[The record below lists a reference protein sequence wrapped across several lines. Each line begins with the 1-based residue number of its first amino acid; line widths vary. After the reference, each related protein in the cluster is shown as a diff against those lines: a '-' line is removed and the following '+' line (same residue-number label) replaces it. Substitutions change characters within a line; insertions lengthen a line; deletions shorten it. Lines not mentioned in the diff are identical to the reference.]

1 MLRQLNPIEIR
12 VLGCLAEK
20 ELATPDYY
28 PLSLN
33 ALINACNQKSNRDP
47 LMQLNEEDVAE
58 AIETLRPLGLVMLSG
73 DGGRVAKYAHN
84 LDGKFNLVP
93 AELAVLTELLL
104 RGAQTPGELRQRAS
118 RMHPFT
124 TLAEIEAVINELL
137 DREVPLLTRLPRQPG
152 RKEQRLTQLLAGKP
166 DIEPEPT
173 TDAPAVL
180 QAHNSRQRI
189 DNLEQQLADLRREL
203 DELRSDFTAF
213 RRQFE

>member
-33 ALINACNQKSNRDP
+33 ALVNACNQKSNRDP

-58 AIETLRPLGLVMLSG
+58 AIETLRPLGLVILSG

-93 AELAVLTELLL
+93 AELAILAELLL

-118 RMHPFT
+118 RMHSFT

-137 DREVPLLTRLPRQPG
+137 DREAPLLTRLPRQPG
-152 RKEQRLTQLLAGKP
+152 RKEQRLTQLLAGEP
-166 DIEPEPT
+166 DIDAEPT

-180 QAHNSRQRI
+180 QARDSRQRI

-203 DELRSDFTAF
+203 DELKSDFTAF

>member
-33 ALINACNQKSNRDP
+33 ALVNACNQKSNRDP

-58 AIETLRPLGLVMLSG
+58 AIETLRPLGLVILSG

-93 AELAVLTELLL
+93 AELAILAELLL

-118 RMHPFT
+118 RMHSFT

-152 RKEQRLTQLLAGKP
+152 RKEQRLMQLLAGEP
-166 DIEPEPT
+166 DLDAEPP

-180 QAHNSRQRI
+180 QARDSRQRI

-203 DELRSDFTAF
+203 DELKSDFTAF